1 MKRTGMCNRPDSD
14 ICSTADV
21 ALRVACETT
30 TDVCLPVEQA
40 WRKYTSLGRVRIDC
54 FIMGVCA
61 MYVSMCK
68 QAGVWGSGGM
78 LPQVKWML

>member
-1 MKRTGMCNRPDSD
+1 MKWTGMCNRPDSD

-21 ALRVACETT
+21 ASCVACETT
-30 TDVCLPVEQA
+30 TDVCLPVDQA

-54 FIMGVCA
+54 FVMGVCA

-78 LPQVKWML
+78 LPQVNWML